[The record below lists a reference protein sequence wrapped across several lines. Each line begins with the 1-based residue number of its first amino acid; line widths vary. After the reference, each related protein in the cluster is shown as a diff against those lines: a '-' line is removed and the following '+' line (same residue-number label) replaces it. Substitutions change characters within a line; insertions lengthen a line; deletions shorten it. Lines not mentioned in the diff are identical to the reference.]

1 MIIHYLF
8 EDFKKTYE
16 QEYWS
21 AVAYITT
28 ALTLIDQNGLC

>member
-1 MIIHYLF
+1 MIIHYLL

-21 AVAYITT
+21 AVACITT
-28 ALTLIDQNGLC
+28 VLTLIDQNVFC